1 MNKIKGNSLFC
12 SLDQEQ
18 IDQIG
23 LVIDCH
29 SIITKTDLKG
39 RITYVNDKFCEI
51 SGFSHEEVLG
61 KDHRIINSGH
71 HPKSFFEDMWDSLF
85 EGKIWKGEIK
95 NKTKEGDFYW
105 VESTI
110 APVKDSSGKISEFI
124 AVRTDITPLKNFV
137 ELSNEIQEMGNIG
150 GWTLDVK
157 SNTVKWTEQTFRI
170 HEIPETECIPTQEA
184 INFYA
189 PHERERI
196 SSLVTECITT
206 GIPYS
211 GEFEFRTAKGRDIWV
226 RAMGQGV
233 KDNNGEVIK
242 LVGSF
247 QDITEQKNHQ
257 LQLQESVHR
266 TEILNKLLK
275 INSEPKEDLNTLL
288 KKALEIVVAI
298 PWLSLT
304 NKGGVFLTEG
314 NVLKLK
320 VSHHLGQKIEG
331 LCAKVECGSCL
342 CGRALAQKETIH
354 ASCVDENHE
363 VTFEGISPHG
373 HYNVPI
379 KNGDEVIGVIVLYL
393 AHGHRRSQAE
403 VEFLENCAQIFSLII
418 TGYRSELELI
428 RSRAEALS
436 AERAKSEFLA
446 NMSHEIRSPLNGM
459 LGMAQLLKAP
469 NLTEDQQDMLKTI
482 LNSGESLLTIVN
494 DILDFAKIES
504 GKLTFEDIDFN
515 LEEILDESV
524 SLFKFDTQK
533 KNIEITQVYDLGE
546 KLLIGDATRIRQI
559 IVNLISNAV
568 KFTIKGQIRIKAKLY
583 ENSVMISVTD
593 TGVGISALAQKQLFK
608 AFSQADNTVTRK
620 FGGSGL
626 GLAITKRLV
635 ELMGGKIH
643 LKSKL
648 NMGTTFMI
656 DLPIKVSSSKIP
668 TKKLGDVSDFE
679 IMADDFP
686 HKILL
691 VEDNIVNQKIAKKM
705 LEKKGYKVDIA
716 NNGLDAVSM
725 VESQKDYTLI
735 FMDMQMPIMDGVTA
749 TKKILNL
756 KLDNMPAIV
765 AMTANV
771 FAEDKAKC
779 ANAGMVDF
787 IPKPIKREELR
798 RVLAQYS
805 NSSSQKVS

>member
-1 MNKIKGNSLFC
+1 MNKIRGNSLFC

-23 LVIDCH
+23 VVIDSH
-29 SIITKTDLKG
+29 SIITKTDLEG

-51 SGFSHEEVLG
+51 SGFSYEEVLG

-71 HPKSFFEDMWDSLF
+71 HPKSFFKAMWDTLF
-85 EGKIWKGEIK
+85 EGNIWKGEIK
-95 NKTKEGDFYW
+95 NRSKEGDFYW
-105 VESTI
+105 VDSTI
-110 APVKDSSGKISEFI
+110 APIKDSSGKISEFI
-124 AVRTDITPLKNFV
+124 AVRTDITPLKNSV

-196 SSLVTECITT
+196 SSLVTECIKT

-226 RAMGQGV
+226 RAMGQGI
-233 KDNNGEVIK
+233 KDKNGEVIK
-242 LVGSF
+242 LVGTF
-247 QDITEQKNHQ
+247 QDITEQKIHQ

-266 TEILNKLLK
+266 TEILNKLLQ
-275 INSEPKEDLNTLL
+275 INSEPKEDLNALL
-288 KKALEIVVAI
+288 RKGLEIIVGI

-314 NVLKLK
+314 NTLKLN
-320 VSHHLGQKIEG
+320 VSHNLGEKIER

-342 CGRALAQKETIH
+342 CGRALAQKKTIH

-393 AHGHRRSQAE
+393 AHGHRRSQTE

-436 AERAKSEFLA
+436 AEKAKSEFLA

-469 NLTEDQQDMLKTI
+469 NLTEDQLEMLKTI

-515 LEEILDESV
+515 LEEILEESV

-533 KNIEITQVYDLGE
+533 KDIEITQVYDLGD

-568 KFTIKGQIRIKAKLY
+568 KFTFKGQIKIKAKLY
-583 ENSVMISVTD
+583 ENSVIISVAD
-593 TGVGISALAQKQLFK
+593 TGVGISALAQKNLFK

-635 ELMGGKIH
+635 ELMGGEIH

-648 NMGTTFMI
+648 NIGTTFTI
-656 DLPIKVSSSKIP
+656 ELPVKVSASKILA
-668 TKKLGDVSDFE
+668 KKRSDVSDFE
-679 IMADDFP
+679 LMAEDFP

-691 VEDNIVNQKIAKKM
+691 VEDNLVNQKIAQKM
-705 LEKKGYKVDIA
+705 LEKKGYKIDIA
-716 NNGLDAVSM
+716 NNGLDAVNM
-725 VESQKDYTLI
+725 VENQKDYTLI
-735 FMDMQMPIMDGVTA
+735 FMDMQMPIMDGVTS

-756 KLDNMPAIV
+756 KLDNKPAIV

-779 ANAGMVDF
+779 ADAGMVDF

-798 RVLAQYS
+798 RVLAKYS
-805 NSSSQKVS
+805 KASNQKAS